1 MVRKT
6 VLIILIPV
14 LNIYQHINLYL
25 DCNVGRCDDDLGHCV
40 IGIYDE
46 TKGCD
51 GKERTTFRIKEKATP
66 SK

>member
-1 MVRKT
+1 M
-6 VLIILIPV
+6 
-14 LNIYQHINLYL
+14 
-25 DCNVGRCDDDLGHCV
+25 GRCDDDLGHCV

-46 TKGCD
+46 AKGCD

>member
-1 MVRKT
+1 M
-6 VLIILIPV
+6 
-14 LNIYQHINLYL
+14 NIYNHINLHL
-25 DCNVGRCDDDLGHCV
+25 DCNVGRCDDDLGHCM

>member
-1 MVRKT
+1 MK
-6 VLIILIPV
+6 IISVPV
-14 LNIYQHINLYL
+14 LKVYNNVHLYL

-51 GKERTTFRIKEKATP
+51 GEERTTFRIKEKATP